1 MTAHRKTVV
10 VPVKTGS
17 RDHRHGNQRVLD
29 SIDEGH
35 DGGLLYNNVP
45 IVDAKMLE
53 QSLQDRDLLLVPYV
67 VASYSTFLSLSS
79 GLKKLELVTFSDGD
93 PIDSATSQNVSL
105 SPYNAVMDTAA
116 GRSVVA
122 TRRMP
127 IVSPYQ
133 RDRRARSLMV
143 TTIPSYDDML
153 VEVQL
158 DDEDQWYNLIPD
170 RRVNILEGFGALR
183 IKLTLPGAT
192 DLEDAKR
199 RLFGMYILYT

>member
-29 SIDEGH
+29 SMDEGH
-35 DGGLLYNNVP
+35 DGSLLYNNVP

-53 QSLQDRDLLLVPYV
+53 QSLLNRDSLLVPYV

-79 GLKKLELVTFSDGD
+79 GLKKLELLTFSDGD
-93 PIDSATSQNVSL
+93 PIDSTASQNATVE
-105 SPYNAVMDTAA
+105 PYNAVLDAA
-116 GRSVVA
+116 SGRSVLA
-122 TRRMP
+122 TLRMP
-127 IVSPYQ
+127 ITSPYQ

-143 TTIPSYDDML
+143 TTVPSYADML
-153 VEVQL
+153 VEIQL
-158 DDEDQWYNLIPD
+158 DDEDQWYNLMPD

-192 DLEDAKR
+192 DAEDAQR